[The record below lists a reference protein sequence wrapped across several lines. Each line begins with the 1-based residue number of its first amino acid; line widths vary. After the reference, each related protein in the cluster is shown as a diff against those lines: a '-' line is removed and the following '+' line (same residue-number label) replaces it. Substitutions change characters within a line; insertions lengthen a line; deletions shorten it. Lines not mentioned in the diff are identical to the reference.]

1 MENTQKKDTRQYKS
15 ICLSCG
21 KEWFYSKSDLKRSEL
36 NQSINETPDLFKTK
50 NKRELPEVAHQCP
63 ACSSKSVSLQVIGEK
78 PKLMSE
84 SLLKFI
90 ILISA
95 LLIVV
100 IVVIV
105 VAICATVALTN
116 RTASDAEKAQI
127 EQEVQQVQADEEKT
141 WEDKF
146 NEVMNEASKKA
157 DKAVEDASNK
167 LNEALSETQTE
178 KEPIKQADN
187 TNSVAPTNSTCL
199 IGADKANVRKL
210 LKKYKETKS
219 FMSDNA
225 LDFEDKNLL
234 ITVYFNSKDI
244 ADGVLFM
251 QNSLD
256 GIDTITGAGSY
267 VGRHYNELVNLAT
280 TDKSIKVETD
290 VTKYNSQGKK
300 TTPMEIYV
308 GNVIH

>member
-1 MENTQKKDTRQYKS
+1 MENTQKNDTRQYKS

-100 IVVIV
+100 IVV
-105 VAICATVALTN
+105 AICATVALTN
-116 RTASDAEKAQI
+116 RTPPDAEKAQI
-127 EQEVQQVQADEEKT
+127 EQEVQQAQADKEKT

-146 NEVMNEASKKA
+146 NEAMSEASKKA
-157 DKAVEDASNK
+157 DKAVEDASHQ

-199 IGADKANVRKL
+199 IGADKDNVRRL
-210 LKKYKETKS
+210 LSKYKETKS
-219 FMSDNA
+219 FMSENA
-225 LDFEDKNLL
+225 LDFEDHNLY
-234 ITVYFNSKDI
+234 ITVYFNSEDI
-244 ADGVLFM
+244 AEGVLFM
-251 QNSLD
+251 QASLD

-267 VGRHYNELVNLAT
+267 VGSHYNELVKLAT
-280 TDKSIKVETD
+280 TDKSVKVETD
-290 VTKYNSQGKK
+290 VIRYNSQGKK
-300 TTPMEIYV
+300 KVPMEIYV
-308 GNVIH
+308 GKVPH

>member
-50 NKRELPEVAHQCP
+50 NKRDLPEVAHQCP
-63 ACSSKSVSLQVIGEK
+63 ACGSKSVSLQVIGEK

-95 LLIVV
+95 LLVV
-100 IVVIV
+100 IIV
-105 VAICATVALTN
+105 VAICATVTLSN
-116 RTASDAEKAQI
+116 RTSSDFENALV
-127 EQEVQQVQADEEKT
+127 EQEVQQVQTDEEKT

-146 NEVMNEASKKA
+146 NEAMNEASEKT

-178 KEPIKQADN
+178 KEPIKQANN

-199 IGADKANVRKL
+199 IGADKDNVRRL
-210 LKKYKETKS
+210 LSKYKETKS

-234 ITVYFNSKDI
+234 ITVYFNSDNI
-244 ADGVLFM
+244 ADGVLYM

-256 GIDTITGAGSY
+256 GINLVTGAGSY
-267 VGRHYNELVNLAT
+267 VGTHYSELVKLAT